1 MTEARYHPPDKLA
14 LTRRDFADLGLLC
27 GPVMVLPVLHGRLE
41 FAWLAHVVIDAL
53 RPRAIAVEY
62 PESLRKPI
70 LRAVSRLPLLSVVTY
85 KSRSEHGRP
94 VYLPIEPA
102 DALVEAVRRAAEL
115 EIPVHL
121 VDRDVDRYPAFRDR
135 LPDPLAAER
144 VGAKIYLETALA
156 AAAISQRDP
165 LDDARE
171 QTMAVHLARLCA
183 RETSE
188 PERPILL
195 LCGLHHAR
203 GVIENL
209 QQHLL
214 QPLDAEVLTPLRR
227 VRRDDAVVHHLSE
240 SSSREV
246 PTEVAFVQA
255 AFERARRV
263 QTTPKP
269 AKPTTDEGSIIQLFA
284 NPSRQR
290 LAKSTGPGGQP
301 KREANR
307 DERSDTRG
315 ASQDLK
321 TGRLGVLLALCRD
334 ARTRHHTRTG
344 ENLRPGTLFGLLR
357 YACRYALTEGRLG
370 PDLYQL
376 VIAARG
382 FADDSYAHEVWE
394 VATTYP
400 WQTDKPDVTP
410 IDLNLRDIHPN
421 VRTIRF
427 RPRLL
432 QRRKRMMRVIRTRP
446 KEMRPGEWAKRFK
459 PGHGICSYPPED
471 VALEHYG
478 AFLRKRSIRVLSAQN
493 SRSVPFTSSLH
504 DGIDIRETIRNWH
517 ENTIYVH
524 IHQRLKGR
532 AGDVILIFED
542 EPLPGRGQGKGED
555 GEPRY
560 PWQMTWQGEHED
572 EGDMALFAT
581 DPYSQIIGP
590 GIGRA
595 LYGGFVLHRPP
606 GTMFGVWEDSYYLQ
620 YAQTKAEVL
629 LLAAL
634 DHTQETFV
642 VFVAPDPPR
651 PALRQLAR
659 RMGKK
664 LIYTPLGQ
672 LSPVALKR
680 VRIFHVL
687 SDHGARKD
695 ATTFIDAP

>member
-1 MTEARYHPPDKLA
+1 MSEVRYHPPECLRLTLA
-14 LTRRDFADLGLLC
+14 DFQALGLCC
-27 GPVMVLPVLHGRLE
+27 GPVVVLPVLHGRLE
-41 FAWLAHVVIDAL
+41 FAWLARQVFTNL
-53 RPRAIAVEY
+53 EPRALAVEY
-62 PESLRKPI
+62 PESLATPI
-70 LRAVSRLPLLSVVTY
+70 VRAIDRLPLLSVVTY

-102 DALVEAVRRAAEL
+102 DALVEAIRLARESN
-115 EIPVHL
+115 IPVHM
-121 VDRDVDRYPAFRDR
+121 VDRDVDRYPAMRDR
-135 LPDPLAAER
+135 LPDPLASEK
-144 VGAKIYLETALA
+144 VGARVYLESALKA
-156 AAAISQRDP
+156 AAHSERHP

-171 QTMAVHLARLCA
+171 QTMAFHVARLA
-183 RETSE
+183 AESQTQKQ
-188 PERPILL
+188 PILL
-195 LCGLHHAR
+195 VCGLHHAR
-203 GVIENL
+203 GVL
-209 QQHLL
+209 QQLQLHLA
-214 QPLDAEVLTPLRR
+214 QAIDPEVATPLRR

-246 PTEVAFVQA
+246 LTEVGFVQA
-255 AFERARRV
+255 AFERARSPRKPSV
-263 QTTPKP
+263 SPQAPLPAGVINLFGRRQAPTPEPQPDSHPIQEPPADGAKP
-269 AKPTTDEGSIIQLFA
+269 A
-284 NPSRQR
+284 
-290 LAKSTGPGGQP
+290 
-301 KREANR
+301 
-307 DERSDTRG
+307 
-315 ASQDLK
+315 
-321 TGRLGVLLALCRD
+321 TGRIGVLLELCR
-334 ARTRHHTRTG
+334 AAKQRHHKRTG
-344 ENLRPGTLFGLLR
+344 EVLRPGTLLGLLK

-376 VIAARG
+376 VVAARG

-400 WQTDKPDVTP
+400 WQTTKPELTP
-410 IDLNLRDIHPN
+410 IDLNLRDIHPR

-432 QRRKRMMRVIRTRP
+432 QRRKRMMRVVKHRP
-446 KEMRPGEWAKRFK
+446 REGRPGDWAKRFK

-471 VALEHYG
+471 IALEHYG
-478 AFLRKRSIRVLSAQN
+478 AFLRKRSIRVLSAQH

-504 DGIDIRETIRNWH
+504 DGIDIRETVRNWH
-517 ENTIYVH
+517 ENNFYVH
-524 IHQRLKGR
+524 IHQRIQGR
-532 AGDVILIFED
+532 AGDVIVIFED
-542 EPLPGRGQGKGED
+542 EPLPGRAELLGEH

-581 DPYSQIIGP
+581 DPYEQIIGP

-606 GTMFGVWEDSYYLQ
+606 GTMFGVWEDEYYRHE
-620 YAQTKAEVL
+620 AQTKAEVL

-642 VFVAPDPPR
+642 VYVAPDPPR

-680 VRIFHVL
+680 MRMFHVL
-687 SDHGARKD
+687 SDHAARSRAKG
-695 ATTFIDAP
+695 FIEAP

>member
-1 MTEARYHPPDKLA
+1 MSETRYHPPSVLD
-14 LTRRDFADLGLLC
+14 LTPSDVAELGLVC
-27 GPVMVLPVLHGRLE
+27 GPVVVLPVLHGRLE
-41 FAWLAHVVIDAL
+41 FAWLAHQLIGQL
-53 RPRAIAVEY
+53 RPQAIAVEF

-70 LRAVSRLPLLSVVTY
+70 ERAVDRLPLLSVVSY

-102 DALVEAVRRAAEL
+102 DALVEAVRRGREL
-115 EIPVHL
+115 GIEVHM
-121 VDRDVDRYPAFRDR
+121 VDRDVDRYPGFRDK
-135 LPDPLAAER
+135 LPDCLAAEK
-144 VGAKIYLETALA
+144 VGAKTYLETALQA
-156 AAAISQRDP
+156 AAHSQRHP
-165 LDDARE
+165 LDEARE
-171 QTMAVHLARLCA
+171 QTMALHLARLCA
-183 RETSE
+183 RANQDS
-188 PERPILL
+188 ERPILL
-195 LCGLHHAR
+195 VCGLHHAR
-203 GVIENL
+203 HVVKYL
-209 QQHLL
+209 QQHLS
-214 QPLDAEVLTPLRR
+214 QDQAVDPDVLSPLRML
-227 VRRDDAVVHHLSE
+227 RRDDAVVHHLSE
-240 SSSREV
+240 QSSREV
-246 PTEVAFVQA
+246 PSEFGFIQA
-255 AFERARRV
+255 AFERARTGV
-263 QTTPKP
+263 STPVAEP
-269 AKPTTDEGSIIQLFA
+269 A
-284 NPSRQR
+284 NPIGTAVISLFGRKRQN
-290 LAKSTGPGGQP
+290 LQP
-301 KREANR
+301 QPQAPELPDTKFAEA
-307 DERSDTRG
+307 
-315 ASQDLK
+315 
-321 TGRLGVLLALCRD
+321 GRMGVLLELCRE
-334 ARTRHHTRTG
+334 AKLRHRKRTG
-344 ENLRPGTLFGLLR
+344 DELLPGTLMGLLK

-376 VIAARG
+376 VVAARG

-394 VATTYP
+394 VATSYP
-400 WQTDKPDVTP
+400 WQTSTPDVTP
-410 IDLNLRDIHPN
+410 IDLSLRDIHPR

-432 QRRKRMMRVIRTRP
+432 QRRKRMMRVVKKRP

-478 AFLRKRSIRVLSAQN
+478 AFLRKRSIRVLSAQH

-517 ENTIYVH
+517 EDKIYVH
-524 IHQRLKGR
+524 IHQRLQGR
-532 AGDVILIFED
+532 AGDVVLIFED
-542 EPLPGRGQGKGED
+542 EPLPGRGEGKGDD
-555 GEPRY
+555 GGPRY

-581 DPYSQIIGP
+581 DPYTQMVGP

-606 GTMFGVWEDSYYLQ
+606 GTMFAVWEDSYYLEH
-620 YAQTKAEVL
+620 AQTKAEVL

-651 PALRQLAR
+651 PSLRHLAR

-680 VRIFHVL
+680 MRMFHVL
-687 SDHGARKD
+687 SDHGAREG
-695 ATTFIDAP
+695 ASTYIDAP